1 MIDFHLLN
9 HIRRNDDYVVI
20 WLFNIGV
27 EKYWNGEVFTV
38 KNTKEDIVVNHLE
51 ELNLLVT
58 RKQDILLLRDIPSE
72 AYLESME
79 EFGTEI
85 PCIMCPSYEDENKSI
100 SELVLEDEDL
110 IVAIKKKIEL
120 EKK

>member
-1 MIDFHLLN
+1 MKNYGENSCKIKIYKINMIDFHLLN

-51 ELNLLVT
+51 ELNEKT
-58 RKQDILLLRDIPSE
+58 RH
-72 AYLESME
+72 
-79 EFGTEI
+79 F
-85 PCIMCPSYEDENKSI
+85 
-100 SELVLEDEDL
+100 
-110 IVAIKKKIEL
+110 VAS
-120 EKK
+120 